1 MSARIKITSPCTK
14 DINRSDSPGY
24 FTLSSNSDSD
34 IGDGSGD
41 IYGEDEDF
49 LQPKQHDTTLSQ
61 SRNDDNFADSSS
73 FSIYLKHCKLYLD
86 CDLMKHKFTWNGL
99 TFIRTIVPKIIFK
112 YKYSNHGIIVG

>member
-41 IYGEDEDF
+41 ISGEDEDF

-61 SRNDDNFADSSS
+61 SRNDDNFADPTQTHG
-73 FSIYLKHCKLYLD
+73 K
-86 CDLMKHKFTWNGL
+86 KF
-99 TFIRTIVPKIIFK
+99 F
-112 YKYSNHGIIVG
+112 

>member
-41 IYGEDEDF
+41 ISGEDEDF
-49 LQPKQHDTTLSQ
+49 LQPKQQDTTLSQ
-61 SRNDDNFADSSS
+61 SRNDDNFAGSLKTIPRTTQQGRSHGLKFALDMYTADFNMYS
-73 FSIYLKHCKLYLD
+73 FCNCY
-86 CDLMKHKFTWNGL
+86 
-99 TFIRTIVPKIIFK
+99 
-112 YKYSNHGIIVG
+112 